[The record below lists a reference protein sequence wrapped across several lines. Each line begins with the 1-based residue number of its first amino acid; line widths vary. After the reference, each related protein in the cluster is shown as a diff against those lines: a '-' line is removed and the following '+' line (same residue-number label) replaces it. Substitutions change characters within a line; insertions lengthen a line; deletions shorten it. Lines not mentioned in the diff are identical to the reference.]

1 MNNREKK
8 RNLNSEK
15 HNDNGHTSKRLKT
28 EINNQKKYEYKI
40 ILDLKRWYDFSLSDP
55 YIIENGNENLLKFL
69 VKHGVDIK
77 SVGYK
82 NGKIPLFDACES
94 GNKDF
99 VEYLIEH
106 GEDINKEEIWSGRTP
121 LFDACKSGNKDLVEY
136 LVQHG
141 ADINKENGDGKT
153 PLFKAFEYLVKH
165 GADINKVN
173 KINEIPLFN
182 ICQSR
187 NKELVKYLVEK
198 GVDINKEAKW
208 KGETLLFH
216 VCYCGNKDLVEY
228 LIEHGADINKEDKY
242 GRTPLFDA
250 CQSGNKDL
258 VEYIVVEHRA
268 DINFIVRVVPMP
280 YHLGVDALSDYY
292 RTTRFGDVGYSK
304 PQLHTFFHIRKCI
317 ITRDL

>member
-1 MNNREKK
+1 MNIH
-8 RNLNSEK
+8 L
-15 HNDNGHTSKRLKT
+15 SKRLKT
-28 EINNQKKYEYKI
+28 ITNNQENDKYISSSEIKEIISNTKDTNMKKLKNIFNISKFYDNKVIKWILLLYKNKSFISIMDLNEEISKDEYKI

-153 PLFKAFEYLVKH
+153 PLFKACK
-165 GADINKVN
+165 
-173 KINEIPLFN
+173 
-182 ICQSR
+182 
-187 NKELVKYLVEK
+187 
-198 GVDINKEAKW
+198 
-208 KGETLLFH
+208 
-216 VCYCGNKDLVEY
+216 
-228 LIEHGADINKEDKY
+228 
-242 GRTPLFDA
+242 
-250 CQSGNKDL
+250 SGNKK
-258 VEYIVVEHRA
+258 
-268 DINFIVRVVPMP
+268 F
-280 YHLGVDALSDYY
+280 S
-292 RTTRFGDVGYSK
+292 
-304 PQLHTFFHIRKCI
+304 
-317 ITRDL
+317 